1 MNFFL
6 VNQKQKNVKKV
17 SEVTQTDTF
26 ILRKNN
32 NQHQEEMMN
41 ANFRFRN
48 KKTGKDA
55 FTQINRFDF
64 FNFDKEVKPII
75 EILTMKTLEQSL
87 MEVYEE
93 EILLQMQKYK
103 ENLHSK
109 TKTKIIYENKKC
121 NGILVVLLIKYF

>member
-1 MNFFL
+1 
-6 VNQKQKNVKKV
+6 VNQKHKAVKKIT
-17 SEVTQTDTF
+17 ETTQTDPF
-26 ILRKNN
+26 IKKQNN
-32 NQHQEEMMN
+32 LINQEQTMT

-64 FNFDKEVKPII
+64 FDFDKEVKPII

-93 EILLQMQKYK
+93 EILLQMKKYK

-109 TKTKIIYENKKC
+109 TKTKIIYENKKR
-121 NGILVVLLIKYF
+121 NYF